1 MLACRRA
8 SRPAALLLG
17 LSVLQLVAG
26 PTTAAAETFP
36 SKTVRFVVPFAAGTA
51 PDLIARLLAEHLQPK
66 WQQTIVVE
74 NRVGASGNVAAEHA
88 ARSPADGHTLLVS
101 PPPPLAINRFLFK
114 SSSFKPSDLTIVTVL
129 ASAPN
134 VLIAK
139 PTVPASNVADLIKYA
154 KATKLSY
161 ASTGKGGTPHLTMEW
176 LMSAADVQLV
186 HVPYAK
192 GLAPALND
200 LLGGHVDLMFA
211 NLSDAKSHV
220 EAGKLKALGVTS
232 ADSTSALPRVEP
244 ISRSFPGLIAE
255 TWYALAAPAETPAPI
270 VAKIASDVRSVLTS
284 APVTARLATMSLT
297 TVGSSPTDASVF
309 VENDAKSWQSV
320 IEKIGLQAE

>member
-1 MLACRRA
+1 MMVWRRA
-8 SRPAALLLG
+8 SRTTVLLLG
-17 LSVLQLVAG
+17 LFAWQLAAG
-26 PTTAAAETFP
+26 PAIAAAETFP
-36 SKTVRFVVPFAAGTA
+36 SKTVRIVVPFAAGTA
-51 PDLIARLLAEHLQPK
+51 PDLIARLLAEHLQPR

-74 NRVGASGNVAAEHA
+74 NRVGASGNVAAEHV
-88 ARSPADGHTLLVS
+88 ARSPADGHTLFVS

-114 SSSFKPSDLTIVTVL
+114 SLSFKPSDLSIVTVL

-134 VLIAK
+134 VLVAK
-139 PTVPASNVADLIKYA
+139 PTVPASNVADLVKHA
-154 KATKLSY
+154 KSSKLSY

-211 NLSDAKSHV
+211 NLSDARPHV
-220 EAGKLKALGVTS
+220 EAGKLKALAVTS
-232 ADSTSALPRVEP
+232 ADAISAFPRVEP

-255 TWYALAAPAETPAPI
+255 TWYALAAPGETPAPI
-270 VAKIASDVRSVLTS
+270 AAKIASDVRSVLTS
-284 APVTARLATMSLT
+284 APVTARLEMMSLT
-297 TVGSSPTDASVF
+297 TVASYPRDASAF
-309 VENDAKSWQSV
+309 VEDDARRWQSV
-320 IEKIGLQAE
+320 IEKIGLRAE

>member
-1 MLACRRA
+1 MLAWRRA
-8 SRPAALLLG
+8 SRSTALLLG
-17 LSVLQLVAG
+17 LSVWQLASG
-26 PTTAAAETFP
+26 PTTAAAQIFP
-36 SKTVRFVVPFAAGTA
+36 SKTVRIVVPFAAGTA

-114 SSSFKPSDLTIVTVL
+114 SLPFKPSDLTIVTVL

-134 VLIAK
+134 VLVAK
-139 PTVPASNVADLIKYA
+139 PTVPASNVVDLIKHA

-176 LMSAADVQLV
+176 LMSAANVQLV

-220 EAGKLKALGVTS
+220 EAGKLKALGVTG
-232 ADSTSALPRVEP
+232 ADATSALPHVEP

-255 TWYALAAPAETPAPI
+255 TWYALAAPGGTPAPT

-284 APVTARLATMSLT
+284 PPVTARLESMSLT
-297 TVGSSPTDASVF
+297 TVGSSPKDASAF
-309 VENDAKSWQSV
+309 VEDDARRWQSV
-320 IEKIGLQAE
+320 IERIGLQAE

>member
-1 MLACRRA
+1 VISRRA
-8 SRPAALLLG
+8 FQAAALLGFPIWPLG
-17 LSVLQLVAG
+17 IG
-26 PTTAAAETFP
+26 PATAETFP
-36 SKTVRFVVPFAAGTA
+36 NKSVRIVVPFAAGTA

-74 NRVGASGNVAAEHA
+74 NRAGASGNVAAEYA

-114 SSSFKPSDLTIVTVL
+114 SLSFKPTDLTIVTVL

-134 VLIAK
+134 VLVAK
-139 PTVPASNVADLIKYA
+139 PTVTASNIAELIEQA
-154 KATKLSY
+154 KSTKLSY

-176 LMSAADVQLV
+176 LMSAANVQLV

-211 NLSDAKSHV
+211 NLSDAKAHV
-220 EAGKLKALGVTS
+220 EAGKLKALAVTS
-232 ADSTSALPRVEP
+232 ADATGDLPGVEP
-244 ISRSFPGLIAE
+244 ISRLVPGLIAE
-255 TWYALAAPAETPAPI
+255 TWYALATPSQTPAPV
-270 VAKIASDVRSVLTS
+270 VAKIAADVKSVLRS
-284 APVTARLATMSLT
+284 AAVAARLNAMSLT
-297 TVGSSPTDASVF
+297 TVGSSPKDASAF
-309 VENDAKSWQSV
+309 VEDDAKRWHGV
-320 IEKIGLQAE
+320 IKKIGLQPE